1 MMFLSDEPTTV
12 PSYQDSIRPPV
23 TSCKS
28 PNEYY
33 QIHYEEL
40 PLPQIPITVIIIPDH
55 QNRNE
60 ETFFSIPTE
69 QEVEY
74 LFKIDEEFSASINED
89 DEPLKDEE
97 KKPSDFNEEEPLHL
111 TDDNESSHSTVTLA
125 SHDQV
130 DHSDQ
135 CFLTSTYDEA
145 GLLTP
150 LNSPTVPNDEET
162 PFPPIIEDPDEAEA
176 YINKIAKRM
185 IERSYKIHPQ
195 HSTTVTPSF
204 NVQEDIHLQV
214 PGQAMTTVEELLL
227 EEELEEPY
235 INTEDIEKDKLE
247 NRRNELNGRSRFTL
261 SKKFKKLVRC
271 MYKKIKK
278 ILIRRCV

>member
-1 MMFLSDEPTTV
+1 
-12 PSYQDSIRPPV
+12 
-23 TSCKS
+23 
-28 PNEYY
+28 
-33 QIHYEEL
+33 
-40 PLPQIPITVIIIPDH
+40 
-55 QNRNE
+55 
-60 ETFFSIPTE
+60 
-69 QEVEY
+69 
-74 LFKIDEEFSASINED
+74 
-89 DEPLKDEE
+89 
-97 KKPSDFNEEEPLHL
+97 
-111 TDDNESSHSTVTLA
+111 
-125 SHDQV
+125 
-130 DHSDQ
+130 
-135 CFLTSTYDEA
+135 
-145 GLLTP
+145 
-150 LNSPTVPNDEET
+150 
-162 PFPPIIEDPDEAEA
+162 
-176 YINKIAKRM
+176 M